1 MQMHPYYTEIP
12 LRSFEAMAFD
22 GHLSEVLLA
31 LIVDPHEADDV
42 SRTIWDVQEARIE
55 LLQDG
60 RIVEAP
66 IRMDDFLNLPSK
78 NALEHLKITLAQW
91 VFTFERA
98 PEPMGLLT
106 KWSPRLGVWCACS
119 VAKEIH
125 WYDDNDPVLR
135 SIEVAEQWV
144 IENRYA
150 ILLTQEYNKIFA
162 TAQSMASPDYTAA
175 YLAVLSAHMAW
186 DNECD
191 PSAVADVVSDT
202 AWNVAD
208 WWANST
214 NTIDYDMDVARSA
227 ELVRLREVVANACMT
242 FPG

>member
-1 MQMHPYYTEIP
+1 MQMHPYFTEIP
-12 LRSFEAMAFD
+12 LRSFVAMAFD

-106 KWSPRLGVWCACS
+106 KWSPRLGV
-119 VAKEIH
+119 
-125 WYDDNDPVLR
+125 
-135 SIEVAEQWV
+135 
-144 IENRYA
+144 
-150 ILLTQEYNKIFA
+150 
-162 TAQSMASPDYTAA
+162 
-175 YLAVLSAHMAW
+175 
-186 DNECD
+186 
-191 PSAVADVVSDT
+191 
-202 AWNVAD
+202 
-208 WWANST
+208 
-214 NTIDYDMDVARSA
+214 
-227 ELVRLREVVANACMT
+227 
-242 FPG
+242 